1 MARQIVPF
9 GSSDKLLNEVWTPG
23 RDLANIPSPF
33 RMLLLGGP
41 GSGKTMLIKNL
52 VIHQKPYFDE
62 VFVVH
67 EDALATREYQIMD
80 PTAMLEEIPAL
91 DFWDDLP
98 TEMRDEASGKMR
110 PVKRLCIVDDLE
122 YTRAH
127 RDRLKNLAILF
138 RYASSHKGI
147 SICLAHQSYFD
158 VPILVKKVSNVFVLW
173 RPRALN
179 ELTLI
184 ANRCGLEKTQLT
196 ELFRKHCPDARD
208 SITIDFTRNTPA
220 MMRLNLWTVIPAP
233 P

>member
-1 MARQIVPF
+1 MSRQIVPF

-23 RDLANIPSPF
+23 RDLANFPSPF

-52 VIHQKPYFDE
+52 VVHQKPWFDE
-62 VFVVH
+62 IYVIH
-67 EDALATREYQIMD
+67 EDALATREYEIME
-80 PTAMLEEIPAL
+80 PTAMLEDVPAL

-98 TEMRDEASGKMR
+98 TEQKDEATGLMR

-173 RPRALN
+173 RPRAVN

-184 ANRCGLEKTQLT
+184 ANRCGLEKAELT
-196 ELFRKHCPDARD
+196 ELFNKYCRDARD
-208 SITIDFTRNTPA
+208 SITIDFTRNSPA
-220 MMRLNLWTVIPAP
+220 TMRVNLWTVIPT
-233 P
+233 